1 MRTIIN
7 HNNYYKVKLVRITMK
22 PTQILMTG
30 ITLFILVLVGVY
42 TMTIIAQTKQFSWI
56 EPFAPLI
63 VLTGFFIFIISAG
76 LFIYALIRLI
86 KKED

>member
-1 MRTIIN
+1 MRTIIDY
-7 HNNYYKVKLVRITMK
+7 NNSYKAKFTKVTMK
-22 PTQILMTG
+22 PEAILTTS
-30 ITLFILVLVGVY
+30 IALFILVLIGVY
-42 TMTIIAQTKQFSWI
+42 TMTIITQTKQFAWI